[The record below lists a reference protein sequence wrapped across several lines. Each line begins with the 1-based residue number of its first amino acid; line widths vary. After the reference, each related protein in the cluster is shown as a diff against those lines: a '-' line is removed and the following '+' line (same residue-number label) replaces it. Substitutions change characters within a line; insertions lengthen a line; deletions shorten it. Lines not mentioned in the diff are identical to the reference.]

1 MSQLPVK
8 EWLEAQVLHFD
19 RTGRGHAATSVEQQ
33 LERWREQRFHHLE
46 FQLEPQW
53 K

>member
-1 MSQLPVK
+1 MSQLLVK

-19 RTGRGHAATSVEQQ
+19 RTGRGHAATYVVQQ
-33 LERWREQRFHHLE
+33 LEWWRESRFHRLKFHLA
-46 FQLEPQW
+46 LEW